1 VAHHSLF
8 AQQPLL
14 EYDRSSHP
22 FRQQLTTTP
31 IELVDGWVNIPSKP
45 GLGIEVDRS
54 ILEKYRS

>member
-1 VAHHSLF
+1 LF

-54 ILEKYRS
+54 ILDKYRS